1 MTILVFVQDLGQFRI
16 LPVSPAPAIFCDVGT
31 WLLWIS
37 IILFTKF
44 HKIPPRSHLKDS
56 LARVW
61 ANKPRQAG
69 CKIPVCPRLV
79 IYIVRR
85 NLKQLLYFIL
95 FSYWMRSIT
104 WRNSDQRVES
114 QTFLIL
120 SPIPNAEAIFMF
132 ILMFIKNLLHH

>member
-56 LARVW
+56 LALRPVECSSVG
-61 ANKPRQAG
+61 KQAKAG
-69 CKIPVCPRLV
+69 RMQNPCLSSLGYLYRAKEFKTITLF
-79 IYIVRR
+79 
-85 NLKQLLYFIL
+85 YFIL
-95 FSYWMRSIT
+95 LLDEKYHVKEFWPTSG
-104 WRNSDQRVES
+104 V
-114 QTFLIL
+114 
-120 SPIPNAEAIFMF
+120 PNISNFVS
-132 ILMFIKNLLHH
+132 HP